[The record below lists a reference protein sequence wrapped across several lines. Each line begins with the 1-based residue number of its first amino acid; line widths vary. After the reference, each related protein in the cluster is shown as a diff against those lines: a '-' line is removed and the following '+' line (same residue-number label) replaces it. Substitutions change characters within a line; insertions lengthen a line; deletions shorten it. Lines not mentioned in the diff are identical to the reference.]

1 MAVRLRLARVGKK
14 NAPMFR
20 IVATDSRKMG
30 KGMGLENLGTYN
42 PMTGEY
48 VQFHV
53 ERIESWLQKGALPT
67 DTVKKLYK
75 QFKKRAKNTPIS
87 EIITAPVEKTEV
99 EAIVAQDATT
109 QEVALQKPAEQDTTK
124 SAK

>member
-75 QFKKRAKNTPIS
+75 QFKKRVKNTTQPI
-87 EIITAPVEKTEV
+87 IITSSVEKVEPVVAEKVEV
-99 EAIVAQDATT
+99 KAASVPT
-109 QEVALQKPAEQDTTK
+109 QEPAE
-124 SAK
+124 